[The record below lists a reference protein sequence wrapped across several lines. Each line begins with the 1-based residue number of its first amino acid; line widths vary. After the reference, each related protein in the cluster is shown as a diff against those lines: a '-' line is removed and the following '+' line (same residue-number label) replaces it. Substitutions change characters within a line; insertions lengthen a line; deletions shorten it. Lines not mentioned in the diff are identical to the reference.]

1 MEEDIKISLNDEKKE
16 NSNNPNNMEI
26 LDNISTNAYGCSL
39 DNIFIS
45 FKSKSDILYLIYSTL
60 KKSIIAYNLNVME
73 IITEIKNAHKDY
85 IDNFRH
91 SYDII
96 NKKDIILSLS
106 SGDNNI
112 KIWDIKNWDCLY
124 NINNLYKVGIL
135 LSACFLV
142 NENVNYIVTCNCFL
156 YNIIVIDFKGNTIK
170 KINDSSNYTL
180 FIDIYFDNQ
189 KNQYYIIT
197 GNRTSVKSYNY
208 DNNSL
213 YFTYSDEI
221 STHHR
226 SIVICNDN
234 NIVKLIFSCEEGF
247 IKIFNFHSGI
257 LLNKINL
264 NKESLLGICLF
275 DKNYLFIGTKNK
287 RVILID
293 LKEGKIIKYF
303 PGHNHWVCSIKK
315 FKHIKF
321 GDCLI
326 TQGLDNKIKL
336 WKNNNLC
343 K

>member
-1 MEEDIKISLNDEKKE
+1 MDGGIKISLNDENKE
-16 NSNNPNNMEI
+16 NSNNPSNMEI

-39 DNIFIS
+39 DNIFIT
-45 FKSKSDILYLIYSTL
+45 FKSKSDILYLVYSTL
-60 KKSIIAYNLNVME
+60 KKSIIAYNLNTME
-73 IITEIKNAHKDY
+73 NITEIKNAHKDY
-85 IDNFRH
+85 IDNFRQI
-91 SYDII
+91 YDII

-124 NINNLYKVGIL
+124 NINNLYRVGIL

-170 KINDSSNYTL
+170 KIKDSSNYTL
-180 FIDIYFDNQ
+180 FIDIYFEKQ

-208 DNNSL
+208 DSSDL

-226 SIVICNDN
+226 SIIIYNDN
-234 NIVKLIFSCEEGF
+234 NIVKLIFSCEEGY

-275 DKNYLFIGTKNK
+275 DSNYLLIGT
-287 RVILID
+287 
-293 LKEGKIIKYF
+293 
-303 PGHNHWVCSIKK
+303 
-315 FKHIKF
+315 
-321 GDCLI
+321 
-326 TQGLDNKIKL
+326 
-336 WKNNNLC
+336 
-343 K
+343 

>member
-1 MEEDIKISLNDEKKE
+1 MDGGIKISLNDENKE
-16 NSNNPNNMEI
+16 NSNNPSNMEI

-39 DNIFIS
+39 DNIFIT
-45 FKSKSDILYLIYSTL
+45 FKSKSDILYLVYSTL
-60 KKSIIAYNLNVME
+60 KKSIIAYNLNTME
-73 IITEIKNAHKDY
+73 NITEIKNAHKDY
-85 IDNFRH
+85 IDNFRQI
-91 SYDII
+91 YDII

-124 NINNLYKVGIL
+124 NINNLYRVGIL

-170 KINDSSNYTL
+170 KIKDSSNYTL
-180 FIDIYFDNQ
+180 FIDIYFEKQ

-208 DNNSL
+208 DSSDL

-226 SIVICNDN
+226 SIIIYNDN
-234 NIVKLIFSCEEGF
+234 NIVKLIFSCEEGY

-275 DKNYLFIGTKNK
+275 DSNYLLIGTKNK

-293 LKEGKIIKYF
+293 LKEGKI
-303 PGHNHWVCSIKK
+303 KK
-315 FKHIKF
+315 IFSW
-321 GDCLI
+321 
-326 TQGLDNKIKL
+326 T
-336 WKNNNLC
+336 
-343 K
+343 

>member
-1 MEEDIKISLNDEKKE
+1 MEEDIKICLKDEIKD
-16 NSNNPNNMEI
+16 NLNNPKNMEM
-26 LDNISTNAYGCSL
+26 LDNISTVAYGCSL

-45 FKSKSDILYLIYSTL
+45 FKSKSDILYLVYSTL
-60 KKSIIAYNLNVME
+60 KKSIIAYNLNTME
-73 IITEIKNAHKDY
+73 IIIEIKNAHKDY

-91 SYDII
+91 IYDII

-112 KIWDIKNWDCLY
+112 KIWDIKNWECLF
-124 NINNLYKVGIL
+124 NINNLYRVGIL

-142 NENVNYIVTCNCFL
+142 NENVNYIITCNCFL

-170 KINDSSNYTL
+170 KIKDSSNYTL
-180 FIDIYFDNQ
+180 FIDIYFDKQ

-208 DNNSL
+208 DNNEL

-226 SIVICNDN
+226 SIEIYNDN
-234 NIVKLIFSCEEGF
+234 NIIKLIFSCEEGF
-247 IKIFNFHSGI
+247 IKIFNFHDGN

-264 NKESLLGICLF
+264 NQESLLGICLW
-275 DKNYLFIGTKNK
+275 DENNLFVGTKNK
-287 RVILID
+287 RIILID
-293 LKEGKIIKYF
+293 LKKGKIKKYF

-315 FKHIKF
+315 IKHIKF

-326 TQGLDNKIKL
+326 SQGLDNKIKL

-343 K
+343 